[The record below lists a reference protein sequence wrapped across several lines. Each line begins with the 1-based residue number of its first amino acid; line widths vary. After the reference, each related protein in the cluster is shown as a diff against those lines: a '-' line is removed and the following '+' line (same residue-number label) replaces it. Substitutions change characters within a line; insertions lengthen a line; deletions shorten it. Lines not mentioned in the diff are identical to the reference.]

1 MESLHKNS
9 TWDLVRLPKDK
20 KVVRC
25 KWVLKNKEGP
35 SGVEDAKYK
44 ARLVAKGYSQ
54 RSSYD
59 SCVYFKEVSDGSF
72 VYLILYVDDMLI
84 AAKDIREII
93 KVKTQISKEFDMKNL
108 SATKKILGM
117 EVLRARKNSYF
128 KLSATLSPKI
138 DDECNYTSR
147 VPYSSAVGSLIYAM
161 VCSQPDLSY
170 VASAVRRYMVNPRK
184 EYWKAV
190 QWIFRYLYGSAD
202 VCLHFGQNRNGV
214 IRTKHIDVWYY
225 FMREIIAHGDIMVRN
240 LIVEQH
246 IDEQD
251 HNTSLKPPNLM
262 IGEMLQ
268 SDMEQIH
275 DVVAR
280 SEYFGQYSCL
290 NVSKKSMDKNSEV
303 ENSISKRHATGDES
317 TNKIK
322 GVDNSIGRDWTV
334 MAHKKYLGI

>member
-1 MESLHKNS
+1 MQNTKPVS
-9 TWDLVRLPKDK
+9 TPL
-20 KVVRC
+20 
-25 KWVLKNKEGP
+25 
-35 SGVEDAKYK
+35 
-44 ARLVAKGYSQ
+44 
-54 RSSYD
+54 
-59 SCVYFKEVSDGSF
+59 
-72 VYLILYVDDMLI
+72 
-84 AAKDIREII
+84 AA
-93 KVKTQISKEFDMKNL
+93 
-108 SATKKILGM
+108 
-117 EVLRARKNSYF
+117 YF

-147 VPYSSAVGSLIYAM
+147 VLYSSAVGSLIYAM
-161 VCSQPDLSY
+161 VCSQPNLSY

-184 EYWKAV
+184 EYGKQFRDHDKKRSLTGYVFTIGCCAISWKDTLQTMVTLSTTEAKYIAITEAFKEAIWLKGLFGELSKDLQITTV
-190 QWIFRYLYGSAD
+190 FCDSQSAIFLMKD
-202 VCLHFGQNRNGV
+202 QMFHE
-214 IRTKHIDVWYY
+214 RTKHIDVWYY

-262 IGEMLQ
+262 IGETSQ
-268 SDMEQIH
+268 SDMEHIH

-303 ENSISKRHATGDES
+303 ENSISKRHAAGDES
-317 TNKIK
+317 MNKIK
-322 GVDNSIGRDWTV
+322 GVDNSIGRDWTL